1 MADYLPWREAMAQ
14 ALYGPGG
21 FYRDPAGPA
30 AHFRTSAH
38 ASPLFAAALV
48 QLARRERLTTIV
60 DIGAGR
66 GELLAAIAA
75 IDPGLHL
82 VAVELTNRPDD
93 LATAIEWRSDPP
105 AGRTAAL
112 VVANEWLDNVP
123 LDVVE
128 VAADGRP
135 RVVLVHPKTGEQVL
149 GPEPAA
155 ADVRWLGRWW
165 PLPGMPGY
173 RAEIGHSRDEAWARL
188 LRGLGPGSLA
198 IAIDYGHALA
208 TRPAGGTL
216 TGYRHGRQ
224 VVPIP
229 DGSCDL
235 TAHVAF
241 DSLAVA
247 ARTVG
252 AEPAQLR
259 TQRAALTEL
268 GLSGSRPPPADAEA
282 DPRDY
287 LSELAHA
294 GEAAELLD
302 PAGLGGFGWLAVRVP
317 RWPA

>member
-14 ALYGPGG
+14 ALYGPDG
-21 FYRDPAGPA
+21 FYRDPAGPS

-48 QLARRERLTTIV
+48 QLARGEGLTTVV
-60 DIGAGR
+60 DVGAGR
-66 GELLAAIAA
+66 GELLEAMAAV
-75 IDPGLHL
+75 DPDLDL
-82 VAVELTNRPDD
+82 VAVELTDRPED
-93 LATAIEWRSDPP
+93 LAAAIEWRSDLP
-105 AGRTAAL
+105 ADRAAAL
-112 VVANEWLDNVP
+112 VVANEWLDNIP

-135 RVVLVHPKTGEQVL
+135 RVVLVQPKTGEQVL
-149 GPEPAA
+149 GPEPAH

-173 RAEIGHSRDEAWARL
+173 RAEIGWSRDEAWADL

-198 IAIDYGHALA
+198 IAIDYGHQLA

-224 VVPIP
+224 VPPVP
-229 DGSCDL
+229 DGTCDL

-241 DSLAVA
+241 DSLAVT

-252 AEPAQLR
+252 AIPARLR
-259 TQRAALTEL
+259 TQRATLTEL
-268 GLSGSRPPPADAEA
+268 GVSGSRPPAAA
-282 DPRDY
+282 AHTDPRGY
-287 LSELAHA
+287 LADLAFA

-302 PAGLGGFGWLAVRVP
+302 PAGLGGFGWLAVRI
-317 RWPA
+317 PA

>member
-1 MADYLPWREAMAQ
+1 VPDYLPWREAMTQ

-38 ASPLFAAALV
+38 ASPLFAAALA
-48 QLARRERLTTIV
+48 QLARRERLTTVV

-66 GELLAAIAA
+66 GELLTAMAA
-75 IDPGLHL
+75 IDPDLQL
-82 VAVELTNRPDD
+82 VAVELADRPAG
-93 LATAIEWRSDPP
+93 LASAIEWRSDPP

-128 VAADGRP
+128 VGADGRP
-135 RVVLVHPKTGEQVL
+135 RVVLVHPKTGEQTL

-155 ADVRWLGRWW
+155 ADLRWLGRWW

-173 RAEIGHSRDEAWARL
+173 RAEIGHSRDEAWAGL
-188 LRGLGPGSLA
+188 LRGLAPGSLA
-198 IAIDYGHALA
+198 IAIDYGHELA

-216 TGYRHGRQ
+216 TGYRQGRQ
-224 VVPIP
+224 VAPIP

-241 DSLAVA
+241 DSLAVTA
-247 ARTVG
+247 KTVG
-252 AEPAQLR
+252 AVPAPIR

-268 GLSGSRPPPADAEA
+268 GLSGGRPAPMDAQS
-282 DPRDY
+282 DPRGY
-287 LSELAHA
+287 LAELAHA

-302 PAGLGGFGWLAVRVP
+302 PAGLGGFGWLAVRIP
-317 RWPA
+317 S

>member
-1 MADYLPWREAMAQ
+1 VSDYLPWREAMTQ
-14 ALYGPGG
+14 ALYGPSG

-38 ASPLFAAALV
+38 ASPLFAAALAQV
-48 QLARRERLTTIV
+48 ARRERLTTVV

-66 GELLAAIAA
+66 GELLTAMAA
-75 IDPGLHL
+75 IDPGLQL
-82 VAVELTNRPDD
+82 VAVELADRPAG
-93 LATAIEWRSDPP
+93 LASAIEWRSDPP

-135 RVVLVHPKTGEQVL
+135 RVVLVHPKTGEQTL

-155 ADVRWLGRWW
+155 ADLRWLGRWW

-173 RAEIGHSRDEAWARL
+173 RAEIGHSRDEAWAGL
-188 LRGLGPGSLA
+188 LRGLAPGSLA
-198 IAIDYGHALA
+198 IAIDFGHELA

-216 TGYRHGRQ
+216 AGYRQGRQ
-224 VVPIP
+224 VAPIP

-241 DSLAVA
+241 DSLAVT

-252 AEPAQLR
+252 AEPAPIR

-268 GLSGSRPPPADAEA
+268 GLSGSRPAPMDAQS
-282 DPRDY
+282 DPRGY
-287 LSELAHA
+287 LAELANA

-302 PAGLGGFGWLAVRVP
+302 PAGLGGFGWLAVRIP
-317 RWPA
+317 G

>member
-38 ASPLFAAALV
+38 ASPLFAAALI
-48 QLARRERLTTIV
+48 QLARQEGLTAVV

-66 GELLAAIAA
+66 GELLEAMAA
-75 IDPGLHL
+75 IDPDLDL
-82 VAVELTNRPDD
+82 IAVEFADRPDG
-93 LATAIEWRSDPP
+93 LATAIEWRSDTP
-105 AGRTAAL
+105 AGLPAAL
-112 VVANEWLDNVP
+112 VVANEWLDNIP

-128 VAADGRP
+128 VAANGRP

-149 GPEPAA
+149 GHEPPA

-173 RAEIGHSRDEAWARL
+173 RAEIGRSRDEAWAGL

-198 IAIDYGHALA
+198 VAIDYGHELA
-208 TRPAGGTL
+208 TRPVGGTL
-216 TGYRHGRQ
+216 TGYRRGHQ
-224 VVPIP
+224 VPPIP

-235 TAHVAF
+235 TAHVAL

-252 AEPAQLR
+252 AVPAPLR

-268 GLSGSRPPPADAEA
+268 GLSGNRPSPAAAHA
-282 DPRDY
+282 DPLGY
-287 LSELAHA
+287 LADLAHA
-294 GEAAELLD
+294 GQAAELLD
-302 PAGLGGFGWLAVRVP
+302 PGGLGGFGWLAVRIP
-317 RWPA
+317 AWPG